1 MKIAIIG
8 AGFAGLSTAWH
19 LLNNP
24 SNSVDITIFD
34 DLGIG
39 GQASGIAAGLLH
51 PFSGLH
57 AKLNRF
63 GLEGMQKTQA
73 LLDASQKA
81 FKKDVY
87 VNSGIL
93 RLCLTA
99 SQEEDYLKCSSL
111 NSEVN
116 FLSKDECRQLLPNI
130 SPYPGILIKQA
141 KTIYTESY
149 LQGLFLACQALGA
162 KLETVKIDALSALN
176 HFDRV
181 IVTAGIGSKGFSE
194 LQHLQIFPVKGQILE
209 LEWPKTMEPLTLPV
223 NSKSYILM
231 SKDLKSCIAG
241 ATFEKGVSSA
251 DINQSFA
258 ESVIL
263 PQITAIIPGLEGAKI
278 INCKAAIRVSTKDH
292 LPLVQKINERLFV
305 FVGLGSKGLLY
316 HSLYA
321 EKLANLIF
329 TKQG

>member
-19 LLNNP
+19 LLNCP

-34 DLGIG
+34 DLGVG

-63 GLEGMQKTQA
+63 GLEGMKSTQVLLEASKKA
-73 LLDASQKA
+73 LG
-81 FKKDVY
+81 KDVY
-87 VNSGIL
+87 VNSGMI
-93 RLCLTA
+93 RLAMTS
-99 SQEEDYLKCSSL
+99 SQEEDYLKCSNL

-116 FLSKDECRQLLPNI
+116 FLSKDECQKLMPNV

-141 KTIYTESY
+141 KTVYTEKY

-162 KLETVKIDALSALN
+162 KLETVKIMDLAALN
-176 HFDRV
+176 HFDRL
-181 IVTAGIGSKGFSE
+181 IVTAGIGSKGFNE

-209 LEWPKTMEPLTLPV
+209 LEWPKTMDPLILPV

-231 SKDLKSCIAG
+231 TEDQKSCIAG
-241 ATFEKGVSSA
+241 ATFEKQFSSV
-251 DINQSFA
+251 DIDQSFA
-258 ESVIL
+258 ESVIMS
-263 PQITAIIPGLEGAKI
+263 QVTALIPNLEGAKV

-292 LPLVQKINERLFV
+292 LPLVQKINDRLFV

-316 HSLYA
+316 HSFYA
-321 EKLANLIF
+321 EKLSKLIYH
-329 TKQG
+329 